1 MYRKTNL
8 LIIGAGPFGLAL
20 AAYVKSLNMN
30 HLVVGKPM
38 EFWKNNMPDGMF
50 LRSASDWSLDP
61 TDRASILH
69 YLETLGKTP
78 ADVEP
83 LSRAFYLDYS
93 KWFQE
98 QHGLKSLP
106 FYVNKLYKINQRF
119 KALLDNGYVIE
130 ANHVVVAVGM
140 GYFQHWPDELT
151 EILPQGRFKHTVD
164 AVRLKALKDKRVLI
178 LGGRQSAFEWTALL
192 NDAGA
197 AEVHVVHRH
206 ESPQFAVSDWTW
218 VPPLVDAIVD
228 NPGWFRHLSQE
239 EKDAIRRHWW
249 EEGRLKVEPWLE
261 KRVLQPNTHIYPKTK
276 LVSCTERLD
285 GVMYIGLDHGESFPV
300 DDVILATGYKMDLER
315 ISFLRKGN
323 LLNRIAINNGFP
335 VLDEHFQSSVK
346 GLYFTSM
353 AATQDF
359 GPFFGFTVGVRASA
373 KMIGHAI
380 AGRASQ
386 NDSGGNAER
395 VVKTHLDA
403 DPKFAPF
410 P

>member
-30 HLVVGKPM
+30 HLVVGRPM

-69 YLETLGKTP
+69 YLETLEKTP

-83 LSRAFYLDYS
+83 LSRAFYLDYAQ
-93 KWFQE
+93 WFQE

-106 FYVNKLYKINQRF
+106 SYVNKLYKINQRF
-119 KALLDNGYVIE
+119 KALLDNGHVIE

-140 GYFQHWPDELT
+140 GYFQHLPAELT
-151 EILPQGRFKHTVD
+151 ELLPQGRFRHTAE
-164 AVRLKALKDKRVLI
+164 AVQLQGLKAKRVLI

-192 NDAGA
+192 NEAGA
-197 AEVHVVHRH
+197 EEVHVVYRH
-206 ESPQFAVSDWTW
+206 ESPQFAVSDWAW
-218 VPPLVDAIVD
+218 VPPLVKAMVD
-228 NPGWFRHLSQE
+228 KPGWFRQLSRE
-239 EKDAIRRHWW
+239 EKEAICMQLWVD
-249 EEGRLKVEPWLE
+249 GQLKVEDWLE
-261 KRVLQPNTHIYPKTK
+261 KRVLRPNTHIYPKTK

-285 GVMYIGLDHGESFPV
+285 GVMYIGLDNGASFSV
-300 DDVILATGYKMDLER
+300 EDVILATGYKMDLER
-315 ISFLRKGN
+315 ISFLLKGN
-323 LLNRIAINNGFP
+323 LLNRIAIDNGFP

-346 GLYFTSM
+346 GLYFTGM

-359 GPFFGFTVGVRASA
+359 GPFFGFTVAVQASA
-373 KMIGHAI
+373 KLIG
-380 AGRASQ
+380 
-386 NDSGGNAER
+386 DSIVTKGIQDVSEGNARR
-395 VVKTHLDA
+395 VVKNRLDA